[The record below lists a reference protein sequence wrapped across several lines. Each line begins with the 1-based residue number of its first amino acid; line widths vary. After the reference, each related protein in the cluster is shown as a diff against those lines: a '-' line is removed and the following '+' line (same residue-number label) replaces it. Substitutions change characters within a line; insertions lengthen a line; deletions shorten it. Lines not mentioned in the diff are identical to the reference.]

1 MSQQQSSFTFQTEDG
16 VEIFAKKWASEN
28 EIRPKAIVQIA
39 HGMAEHIERY
49 DAFAKELIS
58 HNFIVYGNDHRGH
71 GETAKLNNSSGYFAD
86 KQGFKK
92 VVEDMHELTTIIE
105 KEFPDIPII
114 LFGHSMGSF
123 LSRRYIQLYGNQ
135 LAGVILCGTG
145 GDPGIMGKIGKWIAS
160 REIKR
165 KGAQTPSPLL
175 NNLTFG
181 SYNKSFKPARTEFD
195 WLSRE
200 EREVDK
206 YIEDPMCGGIFSA
219 GFFYDLL
226 GGIAII
232 NKPENLRMIPV
243 NLPIFLISGAKDP
256 VGNDS
261 KGVLKTYKVYKQV
274 GIIEVSYKLYE
285 DARHELLN
293 ETNREEVQEDI
304 IRWINVHI

>member
-1 MSQQQSSFTFQTEDG
+1 MSQPSSFTFQTEDG

-28 EIRPKAIVQIA
+28 ENRPKVIVQIA

-49 DAFAKELIS
+49 DAFAKELMT
-58 HNFIVYGNDHRGH
+58 HDFIVYGNDHRGH
-71 GETAKLNNSSGYFAD
+71 GETAKINNRSRYFAD
-86 KQGFKK
+86 EQGFKK
-92 VVEDMHELTTIIE
+92 VVEDMHELTIIIE
-105 KEFPDIPII
+105 KEFPGIPII

-135 LAGVILCGTG
+135 LSGVILSGTG

-160 REIKR
+160 REKKR
-165 KGAQTPSPLL
+165 KGAQTPSLLL

-181 SYNKSFKPARTEFD
+181 SYNKSFKPTRTEFD

-226 GGIAII
+226 EGIAII
-232 NKPENLRMIPV
+232 NKRENLRRIPA
-243 NLPIFLISGAKDP
+243 NLPIFLISGARDP
-256 VGNDS
+256 VGNNS
-261 KGVLKTYKVYKQV
+261 KGVLKTYKAYKQV
-274 GIIEVSYKLYE
+274 GIKEVSYKLYE

-293 ETNREEVQEDI
+293 EKNREEVQADI
-304 IRWINVHI
+304 IRWITLHI